1 MQFTVRSQTPRRT
14 RFADPE
20 TLEENTQESMYS
32 GWMVSWDGQAQHVS
46 HDGPLIKYHETFSN
60 VENEINHIISYHI
73 ISVYLMSCMGYIFI
87 FSLLLSEIVH
97 LYLISCLPLG
107 PVCRLFGFPVLVKSR
122 WSRAK
127 AVQEHRKCPS
137 VHPFEMTRN
146 RKRGFA

>member
-60 VENEINHIISYHI
+60 VENEINHIISYLY
-73 ISVYLMSCMGYIFI
+73 SSCFRRYP
-87 FSLLLSEIVH
+87 SLILFFPEKWMTHGFLKLIGLGKPGCPQPFGIRSRPRSRCNSASRPFRVH
-97 LYLISCLPLG
+97 RERKIPTTLWL
-107 PVCRLFGFPVLVKSR
+107 
-122 WSRAK
+122 WSK
-127 AVQEHRKCPS
+127 
-137 VHPFEMTRN
+137 
-146 RKRGFA
+146 